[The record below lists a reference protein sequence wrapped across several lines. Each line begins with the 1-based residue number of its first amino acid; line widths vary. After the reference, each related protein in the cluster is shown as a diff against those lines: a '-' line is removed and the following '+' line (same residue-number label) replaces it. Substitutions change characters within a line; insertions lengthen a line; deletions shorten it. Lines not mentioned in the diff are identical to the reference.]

1 MNKTYNKKSWVSD
14 KLEMRDSTIHGKG
27 VYAKEYIP
35 KGEVVVIWGG
45 ELVSVSDFQNGIGKK
60 HTNVG
65 ITEDL
70 YLVTANDDEM
80 SIDDFM
86 NHSCNPNLWLDDEVT
101 LSARRDISKDEE
113 LTFDYAI
120 EIINEDYL
128 MKNPCY
134 CGAEKCRKQITG
146 NDWKLKELHLE
157 YGNHFSPFILKRIK
171 NL

>member
-1 MNKTYNKKSWVSD
+1 MYNKKSWISN
-14 KLEMRDSTIHGKG
+14 KLETRDSTIHGKG
-27 VYAKEYIP
+27 VFTKDKIL
-35 KGEVVVIWGG
+35 KGEIVTIWGG
-45 ELVSVSDFQNGIGKK
+45 EVVSVEEFKNGIGLK

-65 ITEDL
+65 ISDNL

-101 LSARRDISKDEE
+101 LSAMRDIEANEE

-120 EIINEDYL
+120 EIISEDYI

-134 CGAEKCRKQITG
+134 CKASNCRKSITG
-146 NDWKLKELHLE
+146 NDWKIKELHE
-157 YGNHFSPFILKRIK
+157 AYGQHFSPFILKRIK
-171 NL
+171 EL